1 MGFNAER
8 DVFRPNQTVVALG
21 KLLFQHLRI
30 FHAYIIELVMLRL
43 NLNDLV
49 VFAHITFMVNERKLK
64 ADAGIKVVEE
74 VTPAFKNG
82 VLIFVLRELIVDVIE
97 ADGFGIQMFLHPAD
111 AVPSHFQ
118 IRNRPLHGQVML
130 FLLFCFCLCRR
141 LEEFLED
148 AAEQRLL
155 ILFFSQ

>member
-1 MGFNAER
+1 
-8 DVFRPNQTVVALG
+8 
-21 KLLFQHLRI
+21 
-30 FHAYIIELVMLRL
+30 MLSYLPKPAASILPGESEDHRTASFYSVHHNTPGL
-43 NLNDLV
+43 
-49 VFAHITFMVNERKLK
+49 HERKLK
-64 ADAGIKVVEE
+64 TDAGIKIIEE

-111 AVPSHFQ
+111 AVPPHFQ
-118 IRNRPLHGQVML
+118 IRNRPLHRQVML
-130 FLLFCFCLCRR
+130 FLLFRFCLCRR

>member
-1 MGFNAER
+1 
-8 DVFRPNQTVVALG
+8 
-21 KLLFQHLRI
+21 
-30 FHAYIIELVMLRL
+30 MLRL
-43 NLNDLV
+43 DLNDLV
-49 VFAHITFMVNERKLK
+49 VFAHITFVVNERKLK

-111 AVPSHFQ
+111 AVPPHFQ

>member
-1 MGFNAER
+1 
-8 DVFRPNQTVVALG
+8 
-21 KLLFQHLRI
+21 
-30 FHAYIIELVMLRL
+30 MLRFD
-43 NLNDLV
+43 LNDLV
-49 VFAHITFMVNERKLK
+49 VFAHITFVVDERKLK

-82 VLIFVLRELIVDVIE
+82 VLILVLCQLIVDVIE

-111 AVPSHFQ
+111 AIPPHFQ
-118 IRNRPLHGQVML
+118 IRDRPLNSQVML
-130 FLLFCFCLCRR
+130 FLLFRFCLCRR
-141 LEEFLED
+141 LEKFLED

>member
-1 MGFNAER
+1 
-8 DVFRPNQTVVALG
+8 
-21 KLLFQHLRI
+21 
-30 FHAYIIELVMLRL
+30 MLRL

-49 VFAHITFMVNERKLK
+49 VFAHITFVVNERKLK

-82 VLIFVLRELIVDVIE
+82 VLIFVLRKLIVDVIE

-118 IRNRPLHGQVML
+118 IRNRPLHRQMML
-130 FLLFCFCLCRR
+130 FLLFRFCLCRR